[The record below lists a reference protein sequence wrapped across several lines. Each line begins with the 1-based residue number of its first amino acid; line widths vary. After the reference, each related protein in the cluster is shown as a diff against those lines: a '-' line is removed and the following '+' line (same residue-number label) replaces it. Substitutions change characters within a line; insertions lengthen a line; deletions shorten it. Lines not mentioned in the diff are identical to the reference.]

1 MSEEKYKEQI
11 DNLMNSFINL
21 ANTYNDVNSKL
32 TKRIMNAID
41 YIKERFEINEYG
53 EYYFTHTFDNSN
65 MKELLEILGGK
76 ENESS

>member
-21 ANTYNDVNSKL
+21 ANTYSDVNSKL

-65 MKELLEILGGK
+65 MKELLDILKGDK
-76 ENESS
+76 ENEI